1 MCHKSEI
8 FAKFKLWKVEAEN
21 QTRRKI
27 KCLKS
32 NNEAVNMACYLINR
46 SPKATLDGKVAKEKG
61 VKGFKLWDPKAN
73 KVVINRDVVFD
84 EKPMLQCTK
93 KGEKQELKSCSSNEQ
108 LIQVEL
114 ETHDIEDHARNAGK
128 SSSKD
133 QQRHNIAIDRSRHT
147 IKPPTRYGFEDLVS
161 YALITSSGDPTTFQE
176 TIHTQEKSR
185 WMGAMM
191 EEIQS
196 LHKNQTWDL
205 VELPERNKAIGYK

>member
-1 MCHKSEI
+1 M
-8 FAKFKLWKVEAEN
+8 
-21 QTRRKI
+21 
-27 KCLKS
+27 
-32 NNEAVNMACYLINR
+32 
-46 SPKATLDGKVAKEKG
+46 
-61 VKGFKLWDPKAN
+61 KGFKLWDPKAN

-93 KGEKQELKSCSSNEQ
+93 NGEKQELKSCSSNEQ

-205 VELPERNKAIGYK
+205 VELPEGNKAIGYK